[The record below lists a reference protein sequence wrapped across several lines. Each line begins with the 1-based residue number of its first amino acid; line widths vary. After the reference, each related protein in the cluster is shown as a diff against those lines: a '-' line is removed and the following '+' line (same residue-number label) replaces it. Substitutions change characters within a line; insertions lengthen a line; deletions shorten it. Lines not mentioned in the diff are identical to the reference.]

1 MNLTNTLTDIFSAPR
16 RALSLTKI
24 LIFFRANLVGY
35 SMYLF
40 ANYLAL
46 ILAGLSIKE
55 IWINEGV
62 YPCAYSY
69 NIPWYS
75 TVLFWISS
83 INWILM
89 IYGSIGV
96 AAKHTISELKGD
108 YFLSANEAHEE
119 VEKNWLPMVFGTISI
134 LLILVFYIVMAS
146 IFGLISKI
154 PYIGGLFFSLTYL
167 IHVFGAIF
175 AIFTIFAMLVSLVY
189 SPIIVSSLDEDSMG
203 TVFNAYMIAW
213 RFPAQI
219 IVYNSILIPLVY
231 VCMSLFAFICLT
243 GLKVINLLFG
253 SSLLLG
259 QNLDKITSTAF
270 SKALPFEV
278 LKKIYPDNLSSLIN
292 SFIVNIETSTISTS
306 DLICSVIIGVFTFF
320 IVLIIISYALSIFS
334 VGQILIFNVF
344 QKRIGVD
351 FLKLNIQPSSFSDD
365 DFNMTNDEASL
376 KGNKDEDLSN

>member
-1 MNLTNTLTDIFSAPR
+1 
-16 RALSLTKI
+16 
-24 LIFFRANLVGY
+24 IFFRANLVGY

-40 ANYLAL
+40 ANYLSL
-46 ILAGLSIKE
+46 ILAGLTLNE
-55 IWINEGV
+55 IWTNEGL
-62 YPCAYSY
+62 YPCAYTY

-75 TVLFWISS
+75 MMLFWGSV

-108 YFLSANEAHEE
+108 YFLSIDEAHEK
-119 VEKNWLPMVFGTISI
+119 VKKNWVPMLFGTISI
-134 LLILVFYIVMAS
+134 LLILAFYIVMAS

-231 VCMSLFAFICLT
+231 VCMSLFAFICLA
-243 GLKVINLLFG
+243 GLKVVNLLFG

-306 DLICSVIIGVFTFF
+306 DLICSIIIGVFTFF

-351 FLKLNIQPSSFSDD
+351 FLKLNIQHSSFSDD
-365 DFNMTNDEASL
+365 DFNMTNNEETL